1 MPFVFA
7 QGFAQGG
14 SSKKRDISY
23 GVGRGVIKAEPP
35 RSQVVV
41 LGILERA
48 SKIQQTD
55 LLFTLIDYDVYFS
68 VVSFG

>member
-1 MPFVFA
+1 MFA

-14 SSKKRDISY
+14 SLKKKDISY

-41 LGILERA
+41 LGILE
-48 SKIQQTD
+48 
-55 LLFTLIDYDVYFS
+55 
-68 VVSFG
+68 